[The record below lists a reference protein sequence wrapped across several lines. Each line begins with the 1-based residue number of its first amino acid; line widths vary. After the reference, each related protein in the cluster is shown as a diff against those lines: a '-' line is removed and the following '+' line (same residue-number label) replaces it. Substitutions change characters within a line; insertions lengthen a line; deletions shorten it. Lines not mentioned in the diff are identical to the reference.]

1 MLYADYI
8 KESMSEEMKQMVFG
22 ESLISEATGK
32 KPETTTVS
40 DGSEEF
46 VINEKEDE
54 EPVPQEEPMAEE
66 VLTEGWFQTIKDK
79 LLDAGYGSRSI
90 GLGAY
95 ANPDKKIKKAAE
107 EYIRKAYA
115 ELEPKLK
122 KIVAMYPEFKV
133 TVGVDEYS
141 LKKFLSQDSASV
153 FFVKWDLG
161 SGRDFT
167 TEQFKKVD
175 RLLNAT
181 MMTSSYGTRYMSSK
195 YDNDFGVLF
204 VPRPSKFYDY
214 IEMKIS
220 IRKPQKESFNSV
232 AESFFSG
239 MTDDD
244 RLRYKMESVL
254 TSEEDIFYNRNKFRD
269 GETNLCFIVGLAGSG
284 KSSMASTM
292 ARGSHNVEHYRLD
305 NIVENKSKGRGS
317 EYYEKMGDMAY
328 AFFNGP
334 GKRYYVNDSEI
345 ESKLNLTKDKYL
357 DKITNAFVDFAV
369 SYARS
374 HDNTKFIIE
383 GVQLHRYI
391 DPSRFRDFAVCIKG
405 TSIAKSMYQT
415 SKRDGSLVE
424 PLKHSFQYAGDD
436 LKLRKWKQM
445 YKNLADTDD
454 RDGFEDDEDFEER
467 SMIPVENDDLL
478 YMEAFHR
485 YTQSS
490 IEHEAELIQFLTS
503 TQAIMEATGVIHEAD
518 SLQTK
523 VKNRFDIA
531 VNFIARIS
539 DRFIKAMEGILLS
552 QKSYLE
558 KYQNVI
564 LQTKWSDTMEYSY
577 KGDYKEAISRCMNF
591 DMPQFNYEVYAPFLR
606 EDGYDKLIT
615 RFTAGHNF
623 KYDPS
628 NENLAE
634 QFKNYFLAFD
644 RGESKGKFSQ
654 LEPKAIY
661 EFCHDQYN
669 NLVAKIKKDEE
680 ILKRSET
687 AFLQQAR
694 NAEREASQNKQGE
707 EQITTNPN
715 TQTAGKGGTTPIQT
729 TGQSQPI
736 TPVQAS
742 ARIDMNFRPTEH
754 PEFWQETANAA
765 ATTNNASSGSSSN
778 ANLQITNTEK
788 TQVNQQTGQMQN
800 KTEKSTTTTDDQDL
814 TNMMTK
820 WIKLCQAFTTGKYTA
835 IQKISKDYMD
845 IIRAHV
851 KAHTSKDAKVDS
863 TNPNNKQQK
872 AEETPPTEQKK

>member
-1 MLYADYI
+1 MLHADYI

-32 KPETTTVS
+32 KPETATVS

-54 EPVPQEEPMAEE
+54 ELMPQEEPM
-66 VLTEGWFQTIKDK
+66 TEST
-79 LLDAGYGSRSI
+79 
-90 GLGAY
+90 
-95 ANPDKKIKKAAE
+95 P
-107 EYIRKAYA
+107 
-115 ELEPKLK
+115 ELKEPPIL
-122 KIVAMYPEFKV
+122 M
-133 TVGVDEYS
+133 
-141 LKKFLSQDSASV
+141 
-153 FFVKWDLG
+153 
-161 SGRDFT
+161 R
-167 TEQFKKVD
+167 
-175 RLLNAT
+175 
-181 MMTSSYGTRYMSSK
+181 
-195 YDNDFGVLF
+195 
-204 VPRPSKFYDY
+204 
-214 IEMKIS
+214 
-220 IRKPQKESFNSV
+220 PQKESFNSV

-239 MTDDD
+239 MIDDD
-244 RLRYKMESVL
+244 RFRYRMESVL

-269 GETNLCFIVGLAGSG
+269 GETNLYFIVGLAGSG

-317 EYYEKMGDMAY
+317 EYYEKMGNMAY

-374 HDNTKFIIE
+374 HDDTKFIIE

-405 TSIAKSMYQT
+405 TSIAKSIYQT
-415 SKRDGSLVE
+415 SKRDGSLAE

-454 RDGFEDDEDFEER
+454 RDGFEDDEDFEEH
-467 SMIPVENDDLL
+467 SIIPVENDDLL

-485 YTQSS
+485 YTQST
-490 IEHEAELIQFLTS
+490 IEHEAELMQFLTS

-523 VKNRFDIA
+523 VKNRFDI
-531 VNFIARIS
+531 VMNFIARIS

-694 NAEREASQNKQGE
+694 DAEREASQNKQGE
-707 EQITTNPN
+707 EQTTTNPN

-729 TGQSQPI
+729 TGQSQPV

-742 ARIDMNFRPTEH
+742 ARIDINFRPTEH
-754 PEFWQETANAA
+754 PEFWQETANAT
-765 ATTNNASSGSSSN
+765 ATTGN

-872 AEETPPTEQKK
+872 AEETYPIEQKK